1 MRVTKVGGKNIFQCP
16 TSNRTTISSFYII
29 SFLIY
34 RLNFHTILDR
44 FVIRMP
50 VSNDFIRAHVKQ
62 EVTRKKPFAPRRALL
77 LLFFLFF
84 FFLSLRTFIG
94 PATIS
99 LFFFSHYIFFFI
111 FLHISNNKE
120 NKRISHKVKIVS
132 QIFFLQSLRLFKSFL

>member
-84 FFLSLRTFIG
+84 FFSLSSYFHRPCYDLSFLLLTLYF
-94 PATIS
+94 
-99 LFFFSHYIFFFI
+99 L
-111 FLHISNNKE
+111 LHISSYFE
-120 NKRISHKVKIVS
+120 
-132 QIFFLQSLRLFKSFL
+132 Q

>member
-62 EVTRKKPFAPRRALL
+62 EVTRKKPFAPTSTSAFI
-77 LLFFLFF
+77 FFIF

>member
-84 FFLSLRTFIG
+84 FF
-94 PATIS
+94 S
-99 LFFFSHYIFFFI
+99 LFVLSSALLRSLFSSSHIIFSSSYFFI
-111 FLHISNNKE
+111 FRTIKKIKE
-120 NKRISHKVKIVS
+120 
-132 QIFFLQSLRLFKSFL
+132 SLTK

>member
-62 EVTRKKPFAPRRALL
+62 EVTRKKPFAPTSTSAFI
-77 LLFFLFF
+77 FF
-84 FFLSLRTFIG
+84 I
-94 PATIS
+94 
-99 LFFFSHYIFFFI
+99 FFFSLSSYFHRPCYDLSFLLLTLYFL
-111 FLHISNNKE
+111 LHISSYFE
-120 NKRISHKVKIVS
+120 
-132 QIFFLQSLRLFKSFL
+132 Q